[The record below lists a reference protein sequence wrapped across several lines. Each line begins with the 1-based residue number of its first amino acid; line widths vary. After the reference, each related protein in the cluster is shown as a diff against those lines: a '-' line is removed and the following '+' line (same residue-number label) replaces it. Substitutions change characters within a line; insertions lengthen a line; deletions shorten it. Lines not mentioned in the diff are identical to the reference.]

1 MRMPKVIISD
11 KASYTLML
19 SPPRWRKPTHQY
31 LLNYYNIIKQKIP
44 QPSQGSGNSDSGL
57 KGESIEFTEPGSYTW
72 TVPKGVRTI
81 YVSATA
87 GGGGG
92 AGGGSDAHGSSGNTY
107 YVGGT
112 GGHGA
117 CINREPTIVTPQQTI
132 DITVGSG
139 GAGDTSGV
147 NRGRNGSAGTATI
160 VGELTLAGGGGG
172 YPASYTSSITTVYG
186 SNGTSPSPNGTDTSS
201 WGSYASRGSGG
212 SGGIGGVMGYGR
224 PGSSGK
230 NGYVRIEW

>member
-1 MRMPKVIISD
+1 M
-11 KASYTLML
+11 
-19 SPPRWRKPTHQY
+19 
-31 LLNYYNIIKQKIP
+31 
-44 QPSQGSGNSDSGL
+44 
-57 KGESIEFTEPGSYTW
+57 
-72 TVPKGVRTI
+72 PKGVRTI

-92 AGGGSDAHGSSGNTY
+92 AGGGYDAHGSLGNTY

-117 CINREPTIVTPQQTI
+117 CLNREPIIVTPQQTI

-139 GAGDTSGV
+139 GAGDTSGA

-186 SNGTSPSPNGTDTSS
+186 SNGTSPSPNGADTSS

-212 SGGIGGVMGYGR
+212 SGGSGGIMGRGDK
-224 PGSSGK
+224 GSSGQ